1 VEYKKEWETI
11 LDKEG
16 EGILPK
22 QSGDYGFASQA
33 GEVSLHIFK
42 SQLN

>member
-42 SQLN
+42 SYLN